1 MPILVGDTPT
11 IVSVRIVANNG
22 SDPLVLCYVHYKG
35 IAPTAV
41 TEELQEIGLYD
52 NAYDRAVCA

>member
-1 MPILVGDTPT
+1 MPILVGDTPA

-22 SDPLVLCYVHYKG
+22 SDPLVLCYVHHKG
-35 IAPTAV
+35 IVPTAV